1 MAPSRSPSREIG
13 RQSEL
18 STPSSALLF
27 FSQSKNTPCERFLT
41 NYQDIAFHF
50 QNEAEPG
57 ISEFFSIDSQMDS
70 LIRTSQDYIRARN
83 GYVPPLSLQSLK
95 SDRTVS
101 ETAVWNDV
109 KQKMDFTMGGARV
122 HNIVR
127 CFVA

>member
-18 STPSSALLF
+18 STSFSALSF
-27 FSQSKNTPCERFLT
+27 FPQSKNTPCEGFLT

-57 ISEFFSIDSQMDS
+57 IN
-70 LIRTSQDYIRARN
+70 YIRAR
-83 GYVPPLSLQSLK
+83 GEYVPLLSLQSLK
-95 SDRTVS
+95 SDRTVI

-109 KQKMDFTMGGARV
+109 TQKMDFTMGGARV
-122 HNIVR
+122 HNIAR
-127 CFVA
+127 GFVA